1 MESLLKRLAVV
12 SLSIMFLSGCTGVI
26 RDLTLKDT
34 YWTKPGTSTV
44 DLTKD
49 YGECRGEASRQYA
62 TDVSAFKS
70 GAIHSA
76 ALNCLR
82 YEKDWAQI
90 GAAAR
95 FIVPKHD
102 F

>member
-1 MESLLKRLAVV
+1 MESLLKRLTIV
-12 SLSIMFLSGCTGVI
+12 SLSVMFLSGCTGVI
-26 RDLTLKDT
+26 SDLMLKDT
-34 YWTKPGTSTV
+34 YWTKPGTSAV

-82 YEKDWAQI
+82 YEKGWTQT
-90 GAAAR
+90 GATSG
-95 FIVPKHD
+95 FLVTKSD